1 MFTRGAHVHWI
12 CATVLCSQ
20 ITHAIGII
28 ILMNATNKFA
38 LISLFGPLRIVHIHN
53 PKPNRNQ

>member
-1 MFTRGAHVHWI
+1 MFTRGAHVHSI

-28 ILMNATNKFA
+28 LMNATNKFA
-38 LISLFGPLRIVHIHN
+38 LISLFAPLRIVHIQN
-53 PKPNRNQ
+53 AKPNRDQ